1 MLCKR
6 VPENK
11 EKYYATDDAR
21 IIHYLIE
28 HDIYPLYS
36 DGANVGK
43 DLDIPKQGNGCE
55 TNRCR

>member
-1 MLCKR
+1 MLCRR

-28 HDIYPLYS
+28 HDIYPLYN
-36 DGANVGK
+36 DGVMFYFIKTEEFEKYMSMTDVN
-43 DLDIPKQGNGCE
+43 L
-55 TNRCR
+55 

>member
-1 MLCKR
+1 MLCRR

-28 HDIYPLYS
+28 HDIYPLYN
-36 DGANVGK
+36 DGIMFYFIKTEEFEKYMSMTDVN
-43 DLDIPKQGNGCE
+43 L
-55 TNRCR
+55 

>member
-28 HDIYPLYS
+28 NDIYPLYN
-36 DGANVGK
+36 DGVMFYFIKTEEFEQYMSMTDVN
-43 DLDIPKQGNGCE
+43 L
-55 TNRCR
+55 

>member
-1 MLCKR
+1 MLCRR

-28 HDIYPLYS
+28 NDIYPLYS
-36 DGANVGK
+36 DGVMFYFIKTEEFEKYMSMTDVN
-43 DLDIPKQGNGCE
+43 L
-55 TNRCR
+55 

>member
-1 MLCKR
+1 MLCRR

-28 HDIYPLYS
+28 HDVYPLYN
-36 DGANVGK
+36 DGIMFYFIKTEEFEKYMSMTDVN
-43 DLDIPKQGNGCE
+43 L
-55 TNRCR
+55 

>member
-1 MLCKR
+1 MLCRR

-11 EKYYATDDAR
+11 EKYYATDNAR

-36 DGANVGK
+36 DGAMFYF
-43 DLDIPKQGNGCE
+43 IE
-55 TNRCR
+55 TEEFEKYMSMTDVNL

>member
-1 MLCKR
+1 MLCRR

-11 EKYYATDDAR
+11 EKYYATDDTR

-36 DGANVGK
+36 DGAMFYFIKTEEFEKYMSMTDVN
-43 DLDIPKQGNGCE
+43 L
-55 TNRCR
+55 

>member
-1 MLCKR
+1 MLCRR

-28 HDIYPLYS
+28 HDIYPLYN
-36 DGANVGK
+36 DGVMFYFIKTEEFEQYMSMTDVN
-43 DLDIPKQGNGCE
+43 L
-55 TNRCR
+55 

>member
-1 MLCKR
+1 MLCRR

-36 DGANVGK
+36 DGAMFYF
-43 DLDIPKQGNGCE
+43 IE
-55 TNRCR
+55 TEEFEKYMSMTDVNL

>member
-1 MLCKR
+1 MLCRR

-11 EKYYATDDAR
+11 EKYYATDNAR

-36 DGANVGK
+36 DGATFYFIKTEEFEQYMSMTDVN
-43 DLDIPKQGNGCE
+43 L
-55 TNRCR
+55 

>member
-1 MLCKR
+1 MLCRR

-28 HDIYPLYS
+28 HDIYPLFS
-36 DGANVGK
+36 DGTMFYFIKTEEFEKYMSMTDVN
-43 DLDIPKQGNGCE
+43 L
-55 TNRCR
+55 

>member
-1 MLCKR
+1 MLCKQ

-28 HDIYPLYS
+28 NDIYPLYS
-36 DGANVGK
+36 DGVMFYFIKTEEFEKYMSMTDVN
-43 DLDIPKQGNGCE
+43 L
-55 TNRCR
+55 

>member
-1 MLCKR
+1 MLCRR

-28 HDIYPLYS
+28 HDIYPLYN
-36 DGANVGK
+36 DGAMFYFIRTEEFEKYMSMTDVN
-43 DLDIPKQGNGCE
+43 L
-55 TNRCR
+55 

>member
-1 MLCKR
+1 MLCRR

-28 HDIYPLYS
+28 YDIYPLYS
-36 DGANVGK
+36 DGVMFYFIKTEEFEQYMSMTDVN
-43 DLDIPKQGNGCE
+43 L
-55 TNRCR
+55 

>member
-1 MLCKR
+1 MLCRR

-21 IIHYLIE
+21 IIHNLIG

-36 DGANVGK
+36 DGAMFYFIKTEEFEQYMSMTDVN
-43 DLDIPKQGNGCE
+43 L
-55 TNRCR
+55 

>member
-28 HDIYPLYS
+28 HDIYPLYN
-36 DGANVGK
+36 DGVMFYFIKTEEFEQYMSMTDVN
-43 DLDIPKQGNGCE
+43 L
-55 TNRCR
+55 

>member
-1 MLCKR
+1 MLCRR

-28 HDIYPLYS
+28 HDIYPLYN
-36 DGANVGK
+36 DGVMFYFVKTEEFEQYMSMTDVN
-43 DLDIPKQGNGCE
+43 L
-55 TNRCR
+55 

>member
-1 MLCKR
+1 MLCRR

-11 EKYYATDDAR
+11 EKYYATDNAR

-36 DGANVGK
+36 DGAMFYFNKTEEFEKYMSMTDVN
-43 DLDIPKQGNGCE
+43 L
-55 TNRCR
+55 

>member
-1 MLCKR
+1 MLCRR

-28 HDIYPLYS
+28 HDIYPLYG
-36 DGANVGK
+36 DGIMFYFIKTEEFEKYMSMTDVN
-43 DLDIPKQGNGCE
+43 L
-55 TNRCR
+55 